1 MGRAEVA
8 VVPAVEPAAEEPHQM
23 AWEAA
28 VVLRRLI
35 ENPEGAAWV
44 WVPCE
49 DRRSASR
56 IVRPTAAAVRNKP

>member
-35 ENPEGAAWV
+35 ENPEGAA
-44 WVPCE
+44 
-49 DRRSASR
+49 
-56 IVRPTAAAVRNKP
+56 